1 MSWYWWI
8 VLLIVMYGLGMAGAK
23 YFEKTHPPDR
33 RTGERRSG
41 RDRRADARAA
51 AARRAATHGDDAH
64 PRRRASDAA
73 PAEPPTKAV
82 LPLRLPL
89 RARHAMVDPPAGGR
103 RRGDR
108 RKPKPVWQLSVIVG
122 SVALLTV
129 VGVVSYA
136 ESQVES
142 IFTESRPEL
151 TGSGWAD
158 CEVPIT
164 WSLDTTRLTPA
175 ETKVA
180 VEQLT
185 GDFAKWGA
193 ASGLTFEYVGEVPVV
208 YNDTNFVVT
217 SEQHPSDRHLY
228 VAFLHDS
235 DSSLLD
241 ARTVGFASPSKV
253 FVNSRQIVEGSVV
266 LQIEYVQKVNK
277 LHSSSLYLHELGH
290 ALGLGH
296 GEDDVTVMYP
306 IVDTTNEL
314 SPADIAGI
322 RALTKVCEPSS

>member
-1 MSWYWWI
+1 
-8 VLLIVMYGLGMAGAK
+8 
-23 YFEKTHPPDR
+23 
-33 RTGERRSG
+33 
-41 RDRRADARAA
+41 
-51 AARRAATHGDDAH
+51 
-64 PRRRASDAA
+64 
-73 PAEPPTKAV
+73 
-82 LPLRLPL
+82 
-89 RARHAMVDPPAGGR
+89 MVDPPAGGR

-217 SEQHPSDRHLY
+217 SEQHPSDR
-228 VAFLHDS
+228 
-235 DSSLLD
+235 
-241 ARTVGFASPSKV
+241 
-253 FVNSRQIVEGSVV
+253 RQII
-266 LQIEYVQKVNK
+266 IEVTERGIPDSLGMMA
-277 LHSSSLYLHELGH
+277 LHGMSRRGVRV
-290 ALGLGH
+290 AL
-296 GEDDVTVMYP
+296 DDVTMNG
-306 IVDTTNEL
+306 TNL
-314 SPADIAGI
+314 AFIARCDFDIIKIDRSLIAGMDPNGPDPNWLRGLAGLLSSMDLTVVAEGI
-322 RALTKVCEPSS
+322 ETDAQFKALQAAGVQMGQGYHFSRPLPASELIAYHDRTRQSPP